1 MHKLKNII
9 TLAALTGLASCTS
22 IDCTLDSVVVWT
34 LSFYDTELE
43 EPMKLPCLLSVDAAG
58 AGTLY
63 NRGQGISEMS
73 LPMSHMAEADTL
85 YLRWGVELEGDEES
99 GPLLYE
105 VTDVLT
111 LSHENYPHFDA
122 IDCPAAVFHTI
133 TDAKFTGHKP
143 EVFPLVIDSVSI
155 TRPQV
160 DYKDVENIRL
170 FLSIH
175 NSPAVNVAAPT
186 EDGGEFEI
194 LGGEL
199 ERK

>member
-1 MHKLKNII
+1 MHKLKNLIA
-9 TLAALTGLASCTS
+9 LAALTVQASCAS
-22 IDCTLDSVVVWT
+22 IDCSLDSVVVWT

-63 NRGQGISEMS
+63 NRGQGISSMS
-73 LPMSHMAEADTL
+73 FPMSHTAEADTL
-85 YLRWGVELEGDEES
+85 YLRWGLELEGENNE
-99 GPLLYE
+99 PTLYE

-111 LSHENYPHFDA
+111 LAHENYPHFDA

-133 TDAKFTGHKP
+133 TDAKLAGHGP
-143 EVFPLVIDSVSI
+143 QAFPLVIDSVSI

-170 FLSIH
+170 FLSIQ
-175 NSPAVNVAAPT
+175 NAPVVNVSVPT
-186 EDGGEFEI
+186 EVSGEYDV
-194 LGGEL
+194 LGGEI